1 MLDNLEDFCPL
12 CTYARLQ
19 LLSCKIMSYA
29 TLKGMEVIMKMF
41 NNAQKNM
48 ANTVFEK
55 EIKPRLKEKDGF
67 THVIMVN
74 SFSKLCNQ
82 NFGCEDKYTTQI
94 DDVLTN
100 IQMLGYE
107 IVDIKVTVLPNQGL
121 TGNMEGFNTLIMY
134 K

>member
-1 MLDNLEDFCPL
+1 
-12 CTYARLQ
+12 
-19 LLSCKIMSYA
+19 
-29 TLKGMEVIMKMF
+29 MEVFIMKMF

-48 ANTVFEK
+48 ANNLFEK

-82 NFGCEDKYTTQI
+82 NFGCEDKYTTQLDEI
-94 DDVLTN
+94 LTN

-107 IVDIKVTVLPNQGL
+107 IVDIKVTVMQNQGL
-121 TGNMEGFNTLIMY
+121 NKQMEGFNTLIMY

>member
-1 MLDNLEDFCPL
+1 
-12 CTYARLQ
+12 
-19 LLSCKIMSYA
+19 
-29 TLKGMEVIMKMF
+29 MKMF

-48 ANTVFEK
+48 ASNLFEK

-82 NFGCEDKYTTQI
+82 NFGCEDKYTTQLDEI
-94 DDVLTN
+94 LTN

-107 IVDIKVTVLPNQGL
+107 IVDIKVTVMQNQGL
-121 TGNMEGFNTLIMY
+121 NKQMEGFNIQRINYTYESLNLLTEASRWV
-134 K
+134 KKVC